1 MDLPY
6 LERCTAGS
14 NGGNAFWSPI
24 APPNIQSAFILN
36 AMPRSGITHSI
47 KLDVFGRRMVALRT
61 ENAWSVFY
69 LGSDGKRRPAID
81 VFVPSWV
88 KESDLVE
95 YLVDLCHEWAS
106 ARYPDVTRLE

>member
-1 MDLPY
+1 MVGASSTKSFRATRRLSK
-6 LERCTAGS
+6 RSRRTRAG
-14 NGGNAFWSPI
+14 GDI
-24 APPNIQSAFILN
+24 A
-36 AMPRSGITHSI
+36 HSI

-95 YLVDLCHEWAS
+95 YLVDLCLYCRRCGAVLFTLYVL
-106 ARYPDVTRLE
+106 AQLKR